1 MSTENAKNAILKGLL
16 RYPVLKLFSL
26 VVAFFLVWM
35 VRQDTIR
42 EVEIRVPLHA
52 ALPQKGVLLL
62 EEPPTEVRLRIR
74 GPWSRL
80 VNYVQQTPETFV
92 VDLSEDPGGGTYEFS
107 VEALE
112 EHLGMQGARILG
124 VYPPCFGV
132 KIDTLDSRSLPVRP
146 NVQGGPSQYVFVDH
160 RGIEVEPPIVTIS
173 GPSTVI
179 KDLKEL
185 STRPIDITGLDT
197 SYETR
202 VDVAAPKGES
212 ITLEPS
218 KVRVL
223 IPLRAKHDVKALADV
238 PIRVVDCP
246 AGFTCRAVP
255 ERFSVRITGTERLLS
270 GITRA
275 NVSNLVWLDAGGI
288 RPPSGSLLSE
298 VYGPVQPVIRESK
311 SLRFELDEENR
322 YFKIKLRKRR
332 NP

>member
-1 MSTENAKNAILKGLL
+1 MISIENTIVKGLL
-16 RYPVLKLFSL
+16 RYPILKLFSL
-26 VVAFFLVWM
+26 VVAFLLVWM

-52 ALPQKGVLLL
+52 ALPQKGALLL

-74 GPWSRL
+74 GAWSRL
-80 VNYVQQTPETFV
+80 VTYVQQTPETFV

-112 EHLGMQGARILG
+112 EHLSMQGARILAI
-124 VYPPCFGV
+124 YPPSFDV

-160 RGIEVEPPIVTIS
+160 EGIEVEPQTVTIT

-179 KDLKEL
+179 KDLREL
-185 STRPIDITGLDT
+185 STRPVDITGLDT

-202 VDVAAPKGES
+202 VEVAAPKGES

-223 IPLRAKHDVKALADV
+223 IPLRDKHDVKALADV
-238 PIRVVDCP
+238 LIRIVDCP

-255 ERFSVRITGTERLLS
+255 ERFSVRITGTERFLS

-275 NVSNLVWLDAGGI
+275 NVGNLVWLDAGGI
-288 RPPSGSLLSE
+288 RPPPGNLLSE
-298 VYGPVQPVIRESK
+298 VYGPVQPVIRESN

-322 YFKIKLRKRR
+322 YFKIKLRKHRT
-332 NP
+332 P